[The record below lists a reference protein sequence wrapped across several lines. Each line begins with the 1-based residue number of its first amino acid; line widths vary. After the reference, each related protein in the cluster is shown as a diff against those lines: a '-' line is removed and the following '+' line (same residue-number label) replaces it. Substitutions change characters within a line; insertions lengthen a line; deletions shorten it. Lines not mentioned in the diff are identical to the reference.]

1 MDYTMSILREPLT
14 HWNPL
19 GSIGKYRRECPA
31 ASETYF
37 GSSVHSPQK
46 TILFREVHWPRPASS
61 NSISFSLPLLSLS
74 FHPFTYRLRDTCTI
88 YLHLFLFISFFF
100 LFSLLISVT
109 NLRDN
114 EYEKERKK
122 KWRCTLIGTC
132 KHVDIGPLSSGPR
145 TTMSSCFPS
154 HKFLSAYHVFLS
166 IPLCIFPFF
175 SFPYLFKLDFL
186 SFLIPSPFFSF
197 LSSMNPFYCFFFF
210 FFWFLFSSS
219 FFLHS
224 AKGIFQTFASLRI
237 ILSYLFLG
245 PSPLDPLHFPRSFSP
260 PFDTRSS
267 GNTSISE
274 LSTRSYTCES
284 ESVLHPH

>member
-19 GSIGKYRRECPA
+19 GFIGKYRRECPA

-122 KWRCTLIGTC
+122 NGDARWSVRVSTWTLGRYLADHAQQCPPVSRAINSY
-132 KHVDIGPLSSGPR
+132 LL
-145 TTMSSCFPS
+145 TT
-154 HKFLSAYHVFLS
+154 
-166 IPLCIFPFF
+166 
-175 SFPYLFKLDFL
+175 
-186 SFLIPSPFFSF
+186 FSF
-197 LSSMNPFYCFFFF
+197 L
-210 FFWFLFSSS
+210 FLFA
-219 FFLHS
+219 FF
-224 AKGIFQTFASLRI
+224 SLLL
-237 ILSYLFLG
+237 LSL
-245 PSPLDPLHFPRSFSP
+245 P
-260 PFDTRSS
+260 
-267 GNTSISE
+267 
-274 LSTRSYTCES
+274 
-284 ESVLHPH
+284 V